1 MKKPPVGKRKLLQPA
16 VPVPVA
22 VSKAEAARQMV
33 RRNPDIKAAAI
44 IAATGLSERGA
55 RQAISDVRKE
65 NGQSTNKGRRFP
77 APLKPALV
85 KPDLPAL
92 VERAKDLL
100 ARHAL
105 THPEL
110 AAALQCTTAVEAEVV
125 RRLSRKTDLSYSA
138 GLISLTKPKL
148 GKLSLSLFGDDKWH
162 RIGLVTDTHLCC
174 KEQRLEELHAQYD
187 LFAREGIK
195 VVLHA
200 GNIVDGYI
208 EKINGESV
216 ITATRDGQAQYV
228 LDHYPQRKGITTYF
242 ITGDDHEGWWIQKG
256 HNWGRDLHLL
266 AQENGRTDLQYIGHV
281 EADVEFKNS
290 AGKSCVCKVQHPGGG
305 SAYARSYTGQKQV
318 EAFEGGEKPAILV
331 QGHYHVSNYMQDRG
345 VHVISMPG
353 FQDQTIFARKKRLRM
368 EVGGAIM
375 EFTQAA
381 AGAVARFR
389 LEFNRFFTRSY
400 YKPYLTTDAKC
411 LKGHLVIGPAKK
423 AA

>member
-1 MKKPPVGKRKLLQPA
+1 MPSRKLLKPA
-16 VPVPVA
+16 QSVIL
-22 VSKAEAARQMV
+22 VSCMENARQMLRKDPTTTAAQLMQALGITERSA
-33 RRNPDIKAAAI
+33 RR
-44 IAATGLSERGA
+44 
-55 RQAISDVRKE
+55 AISQVRLE
-65 NGQSTNKGRRFP
+65 NGERCSPRRRF
-77 APLKPALV
+77 ATPLRRPSAKPDFAALV
-85 KPDLPAL
+85 ST
-92 VERAKDLL
+92 AKDLI
-100 ARHAL
+100 ARRAMTHAD
-105 THPEL
+105 L
-110 AAALQCTTAVEAEVV
+110 AAALQISSKLESEVV
-125 RRLSRKTDLSYSA
+125 RRLSRRSDLTFSA
-138 GLISLTKPKL
+138 GLLSLTKPAL
-148 GKLSLSLFGDDKWH
+148 GKLSLALFGGSKWH
-162 RIGLVTDTHLCC
+162 RIGLVTDTHLAC

-187 LFAREGIK
+187 LFAREGIHT
-195 VVLHA
+195 VLHA

-228 LDHYPQRKGITTYF
+228 LDHYPARKGIVTHF

-266 AQENGRTDLQYIGHV
+266 AQENGRPDLQYIGHV
-281 EADVEFKNS
+281 EADVEFKAAS
-290 AGKSCVCKVQHPGGG
+290 GKSCVCKVQHPGGG
-305 SAYARSYTGQKQV
+305 SSYARSYTGQKQV

-375 EFTQAA
+375 EFTQDEQ
-381 AGAVARFR
+381 GAVARFR

-400 YKPYLTTDAKC
+400 YKPYLSTDAKC
-411 LKGHLVIGPAKK
+411 LRGHLVVK